1 MCRFQSVTL
10 FLALVSVCYSQ
21 TSEPAPSAVPS
32 GTSADYIIY
41 AKEGTNKADG
51 DGFGNTLAGL
61 VGEENR
67 DIIAND
73 IGIPFVW
80 RANLTPD
87 QLATVKADRVVAEA
101 DINNPLTRDD
111 WEPDR
116 VQPSATQQKRAEVTQ
131 IPIAKNNIFDLR
143 TLSTPPRE
151 KESLP
156 NYRYDDVAGQGI
168 TVYVVDTGP
177 FDLQHE
183 ELRSSDAS
191 ITRRE
196 LDLARGKELDLQD
209 RQYGTCIAS
218 KTVGDTSGAAKRA
231 DLVGVRIDFTE
242 FGLLHGL
249 QAAADEIRGNG
260 LQGKAVISVSILT
273 NAPSAAYTTSMR
285 SIIQSLIKLDVP
297 VVTGAGNKFQDGI
310 EEPHKLPAV
319 LAKELPVIVVG
330 SADKDF
336 GISAFSQRGNLVT
349 TYAIGAD
356 VMCAESLEATSL
368 ATHSGTSFATPQI
381 AGMLAYWMSHPDFAR
396 DLSAGSIAEIL
407 RNMTGALSYPRVAE
421 AGYPPIA
428 WNGYDLAESC
438 FDSGSGSTNGR
449 GAQGATSTRRVL
461 SAADGPTTT
470 TTSAIET
477 ATAAPG
483 TCNLCGAMLDN
494 ENASNLGGQV
504 DCDGAVYAQSSC
516 EANPDCKSWAYGS
529 DNRGNY
535 AIPVCLL
542 FTQSATEI
550 TRIPHISY
558 GRLCIYP
565 MDACATVKAAKKW
578 KNVKPQTWYYSPW
591 VHVNTPIP

>member
-1 MCRFQSVTL
+1 MYRFQSVTL

-87 QLATVKADRVVAEA
+87 QLATVKGDRVVAEA

-231 DLVGVRIDFTE
+231 SLVGVRIDFTE
-242 FGLLHGL
+242 FGLLRGL
-249 QAAADEIRGNG
+249 QAAADEIRGKG

-273 NAPSAAYTTSMR
+273 TAPSAAYTTSMR

-438 FDSGSGSTNGR
+438 SDSGSGSTNGR
-449 GAQGATSTRRVL
+449 RAKRAMRRDLNQACAYAPKPVASAAPTATAVNPPV

-470 TTSAIET
+470 TTSLTET

-483 TCNLCGAMLDN
+483 TCNLCGAMLDS

-504 DCDGAVYAQSSC
+504 DCDGAEYAQSSC

-529 DNRGNY
+529 DNSGTY
-535 AIPVCLL
+535 AVPVCLL

-550 TRIPHISY
+550 VSQAPPDPEGKCPFRYHDKSCPA
-558 GRLCIYP
+558 P
-565 MDACATVKAAKKW
+565 
-578 KNVKPQTWYYSPW
+578 
-591 VHVNTPIP
+591 